1 MSEERKIS
9 WFEGTPLGISIYS
22 AERIPTQLHDEN
34 ILEIIFCLKGEITL
48 SYAMRTYL

>member
-22 AERIPTQLHDEN
+22 SERIPTQLHDEN
-34 ILEIIFCLKGEITL
+34 ILEIIFQQVYNDIGRREQE
-48 SYAMRTYL
+48 